1 MEAQRKS
8 LKKSTLP
15 PIFVSCGDPNGI
27 GPEVTLKAL
36 SVLPEAAR
44 DRVVLAGH
52 FETLS
57 ELTRLLGQPL
67 RLEQV
72 RSLHDFVGAGALPV
86 LEMEGAKSFHPGYG
100 RVSAEAGMIAGRGI
114 MRGVEA
120 CLKGETCA
128 LVTAPA
134 SKEALQ
140 LAGFQYPGQTEMLAA
155 LSGQQRFIMILA
167 GDNLRVGLTTT
178 HAPLKSVSGQISREL
193 VFEKIV
199 ALHEALR
206 RWFEITNPS
215 IGVAALNPHASDGGI
230 FGSEERE
237 FIQPAIAE
245 ARQMGIRAEGPHP
258 ADALFARWQKYDG
271 LLAMY
276 HDQGMIPIKMA
287 AFGEA
292 INLTSGLPFPRTSP
306 DHGTAF
312 DIAGK
317 LLADPRSMIR
327 AITTAHEL
335 TAIPHLNLE

>member
-1 MEAQRKS
+1 M
-8 LKKSTLP
+8 KKSTLP
-15 PIFVSCGDPNGI
+15 PIFVTCGDPNGI

-36 SVLPEAAR
+36 SVLPGDVR

-52 FETLS
+52 VETLR
-57 ELTRLLGQPL
+57 EVTRLLGHPL
-67 RLEQV
+67 RLQQV
-72 RSLHDFVGAGALPV
+72 RSLHDLVEAGALPV
-86 LEMEGAKSFHPGYG
+86 LEMEGAKSFHPAYG

-120 CLKGETCA
+120 CLKGEACA

-155 LSGQQRFIMILA
+155 LAGSRRFIMILA
-167 GDNLRVGLTTT
+167 GDNLRVGLATT
-178 HAPLKSVSGQISREL
+178 HTPLKSVSGQINREL
-193 VFEKIV
+193 VFEKIL

-206 RWFEITNPS
+206 RWFEITDPR

-230 FGSEERE
+230 FGSEENE
-237 FIQPAIAE
+237 VIQPAITE
-245 ARQMGIRAEGPHP
+245 IRQMGIKADGPYP

-292 INLTSGLPFPRTSP
+292 INFTSGLPFPRTSP

-317 LLADPRSMIR
+317 LVADPKSMMK

-335 TAIPHLNLE
+335 TAIPLQNAE

>member
-1 MEAQRKS
+1 

-15 PIFVSCGDPNGI
+15 PIFVTCGDPNGI

-36 SVLPEAAR
+36 SVLPKAVR
-44 DRVVLAGH
+44 NRVILAGH
-52 FETLS
+52 FETLR

-72 RSLHDFVGAGALPV
+72 RSLHDPVEAGALPV
-86 LEMEGAKSFHPGYG
+86 LEMEGAKSFHSAYG

-120 CLKGETCA
+120 CMKGEMCA
-128 LVTAPA
+128 LVTAPT
-134 SKEALQ
+134 SKEALH

-155 LSGQQRFIMILA
+155 LAGSRRFIMILA
-167 GDNLRVGLTTT
+167 GNNLRVGLATT
-178 HAPLKSVSGQISREL
+178 HMPLKLVSGEISREL
-193 VFEKIV
+193 VLEKIL
-199 ALHEALR
+199 AFHEALR
-206 RWFEITNPS
+206 RWFEIADPR

-230 FGSEERE
+230 FGSEENE
-237 FIQPAIAE
+237 VIQPAIAE
-245 ARQMGIRAEGPHP
+245 AQRMAIKAEGPYP

-317 LLADPRSMIR
+317 LVADPKSMMK

-335 TAIPHLNLE
+335 TAIPHQNAE